1 MLWAGVMSCKR
12 SPEAYLAR
20 GKCSGNRVV
29 GGLEVEGWGM
39 GRRGGGPGGECYNQ
53 PSVLE
58 SERSL
63 EEWALPRILGC
74 LTSR

>member
-1 MLWAGVMSCKR
+1 
-12 SPEAYLAR
+12 
-20 GKCSGNRVV
+20 
-29 GGLEVEGWGM
+29 M

-74 LTSR
+74 LTSRWFTGKCPLVHSPRWSPRQDRRGRGPT